1 MCIRDSTS
9 TQTWNSSLD
18 NLEKISSTAALE
30 QNLDYHSGL
39 RQGPL
44 PSDGSKEQSSMI
56 GMNSLNNST
65 NATPFVENSS
75 EAQLPN
81 GFDRGQANN
90 TSFPG
95 YFGGLDL
102 FDYDF
107 LFGNDFA

>member
-1 MCIRDSTS
+1 MEFIPHHLEKLSS
-9 TQTWNSSLD
+9 AAAVGQSLD
-18 NLEKISSTAALE
+18 YN
-30 QNLDYHSGL
+30 SGL

-44 PSDGSKEQSSMI
+44 AGGGSKEQTPI
-56 GMNSLNNST
+56 AGMNNLNNSI
-65 NATPFVENSS
+65 NATPIVDNSS
-75 EAQLPN
+75 GSQLPN

-90 TSFPG
+90 TPFPG